1 MIMRVP
7 IRTVWKTISNQ
18 KRLTGNKTK
27 MKKLKEKSKIEKEP
41 NLVETI
47 QPDSSWGSGDF
58 SHKEVCPICGNDFV
72 HLTSLKCL
80 RETDETTVTS
90 DGILRKKASN
100 DMRGVKITIQYSGE
114 CNHAWEVIRQF
125 YKGKTYLKC
134 NILPEEEA
142 SRPDIWR
149 D

>member
-1 MIMRVP
+1 
-7 IRTVWKTISNQ
+7 
-18 KRLTGNKTK
+18 
-27 MKKLKEKSKIEKEP
+27 MKKIDIISKDKNEP
-41 NLVETI
+41 DLAKMI

-58 SHKEVCPICGNDFV
+58 SHKEVCPICENDNV
-72 HLTSLKCL
+72 HMTALRCL